1 MLNNLPIT
9 AASTGA
15 EDDRFNV
22 TSRHCQLWC
31 RYIPLQMVSCNTV

>member
-9 AASTGA
+9 AASTG
-15 EDDRFNV
+15 DRFIV

-31 RYIPLQMVSCNTV
+31 QYIPLQMVSCNTAQ